1 MTDTNTQ
8 NKKGGQ
14 MEKLKEMKGKR
25 GEEGGNLMRKGR
37 TENKT

>member
-14 MEKLKEMKGKR
+14 MEKLKEKVEMKGKR
-25 GEEGGNLMRKGR
+25 EREGEI
-37 TENKT
+37 